1 MYRRIRMFRFGRI
14 HLHFSLCSEFSTG
27 LLPPIKYILKHLLI
41 GYKKHYFCHVIICQF
56 ISAVWLYL
64 TDLCWELTSSWWFES
79 NNGFLH
85 IHIIRK
91 EVNNIF
97 WGVGILFLVLVHVN
111 MVCCHYFSPL
121 GDTYQ
126 RVKTSV
132 WLHIAVQ
139 TWKTCLSGK
148 ALIMLSCRLYENSR
162 RNGIFF
168 LWLCCICVIPVRSKF
183 LR

>member
-97 WGVGILFLVLVHVN
+97 WGVGILFPSSSSCEYGLLPLFQPSWRHLPKSEN
-111 MVCCHYFSPL
+111 FSM
-121 GDTYQ
+121 
-126 RVKTSV
+126 
-132 WLHIAVQ
+132 IA
-139 TWKTCLSGK
+139 
-148 ALIMLSCRLYENSR
+148 YR
-162 RNGIFF
+162 RSDMKDLPIG
-168 LWLCCICVIPVRSKF
+168 
-183 LR
+183 